1 MKTAEEILSKSLG
14 MGCDYLNDVTLKEC
28 ANIKDVIEAMKL
40 YANQKL
46 DEAAE
51 KARVLPVGPSH
62 QVDKQ
67 SILSL
72 KDKPITPELLPIY

>member
-1 MKTAEEILSKSLG
+1 MKTAEQLI
-14 MGCDYLNDVTLKEC
+14 KE
-28 ANIKDVIEAMKL
+28 NIADFDCINIEPIERVMKL

-51 KARVLPVGPSH
+51 KANIKNTFTYHDGTTEEKFCDGVKYGDYTH
-62 QVDKQ
+62 TINKQ

-72 KDKPITPELLPIY
+72 KDKV